1 MYVSRSS
8 APRAVA
14 AVAVGQ
20 EQHGRLHH
28 RYSFKAVALSCA
40 YQNELIFNSGV
51 TDRNRRPSSAS
62 PRLHAASCDCRTT
75 AGQRHQRYVVFFEIT
90 GHSED
95 AATEREAFSS
105 AWMRR
110 VFLPSCCIVA
120 GVISPSSHDASFF
133 LTFGPCQLGNGLFN
147 SHTSKCTYIHLMI
160 KKFTLNHFPT
170 CFGHTIILVEH
181 TLFLVKF
188 TV

>member
-1 MYVSRSS
+1 MYVSPSP
-8 APRAVA
+8 APHGPWA

-28 RYSFKAVALSCA
+28 RCSFKAVALSRA

-51 TDRNRRPSSAS
+51 TYRNRRPSSAS

-75 AGQRHQRYVVFFEIT
+75 AGQRHQRCVVFFEIT

-95 AATEREAFSS
+95 AATEREANSS

-110 VFLPSCCIVA
+110 MFLRSVLPSGRPRLAFLPRPRFCYVWY
-120 GVISPSSHDASFF
+120 
-133 LTFGPCQLGNGLFN
+133 
-147 SHTSKCTYIHLMI
+147 TSTR
-160 KKFTLNHFPT
+160 
-170 CFGHTIILVEH
+170 
-181 TLFLVKF
+181 
-188 TV
+188 